1 MCFSQGRA
9 LLSKLQGLKARGV
22 NLKISSGIIDST
34 ELSALDKHCQLSL
47 SLYYTFS
54 VSVFKRAAAWLCLFI
69 LSPHLSR
76 KILLIST
83 SHSVFQFTCFISSR
97 FSFCLLPD
105 LPPRLYSYHLLFMPF
120 DVSLLSFTHAPF
132 LSRTPFPDAEVHYI
146 NMTALT
152 KGHLLSSFWVVDRRH
167 FYIGS
172 ASMDWRSLATV
183 STIHHT
189 SQHTQKYTH
198 MHNGT

>member
-1 MCFSQGRA
+1 
-9 LLSKLQGLKARGV
+9 
-22 NLKISSGIIDST
+22 
-34 ELSALDKHCQLSL
+34 
-47 SLYYTFS
+47 
-54 VSVFKRAAAWLCLFI
+54 
-69 LSPHLSR
+69 
-76 KILLIST
+76 
-83 SHSVFQFTCFISSR
+83 
-97 FSFCLLPD
+97 
-105 LPPRLYSYHLLFMPF
+105 MPF

-198 MHNGT
+198 MHNRTWKRLRKRNIVDDIIDVLDDIFSGTLYHTHLRICISYEHNGTDSVCAQFTSLCSALKSQRRGAFKVGRQPKIESGHSFICVFKAELLAHFSLKCEPPVIGSFIYL

>member
-54 VSVFKRAAAWLCLFI
+54 VSVFKHAAAWLCLFI

-76 KILLIST
+76 
-83 SHSVFQFTCFISSR
+83 
-97 FSFCLLPD
+97 
-105 LPPRLYSYHLLFMPF
+105 
-120 DVSLLSFTHAPF
+120 
-132 LSRTPFPDAEVHYI
+132 
-146 NMTALT
+146 
-152 KGHLLSSFWVVDRRH
+152 
-167 FYIGS
+167 
-172 ASMDWRSLATV
+172 
-183 STIHHT
+183 
-189 SQHTQKYTH
+189 
-198 MHNGT
+198 